1 MVLKHATDGGSRA
14 AIEQERATHMLFD
27 IVALCIEPEA
37 YVCVWRDGE
46 LFIEP
51 VAATAVSS

>member
-1 MVLKHATDGGSRA
+1 
-14 AIEQERATHMLFD
+14 MLFD